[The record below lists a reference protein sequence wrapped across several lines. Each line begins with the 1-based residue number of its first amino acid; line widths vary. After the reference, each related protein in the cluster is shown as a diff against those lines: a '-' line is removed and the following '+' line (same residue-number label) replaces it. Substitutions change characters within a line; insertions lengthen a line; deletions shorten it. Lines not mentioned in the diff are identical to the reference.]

1 MFYFVKIYEANY
13 AKKMREVIK
22 KLTPDAKPKI
32 IGGEA
37 MEKTEQDPK
46 GEYLSSDLW
55 YRAVMQENRGFVGK
69 KLKNEIY
76 EALLREVPS
85 LCSMLLER
93 TCNLA
98 CTHCIYQT
106 EKSSKKASDQA
117 GLTDL
122 AVAAVREM
130 PTKAQSVNDEGPKF
144 IHEGRILT
152 KWHLDVFE
160 AIKKARPDVKIG
172 LIDNGTY
179 VKYIDEFKHR
189 GLQLDWLD
197 VSVDGT
203 ETNHNRQR
211 DPIHKTS
218 FREAI
223 KGLERA
229 REVVKS
235 SKDGGRVSSLLT
247 LTKINYHDIEAVAEM
262 LLTGSPGYENG
273 LVDKFSVTTLS
284 PAREPNKL
292 IELSPNFASGDI
304 QDFDVAWQQIRNIFA
319 RYNKDSEQVRFTVY
333 RIQDIEKITRTVGPK
348 KFLEAV
354 SNESGKDG
362 VRVTVGEM
370 IFTVDGVTVNY
381 HPLSTWPNETLLI
394 DGDGVNRVAYSAQ
407 YTLKE
412 LQTGRSKSGEDVF
425 KYSVNQLDSDFS
437 FPEQYRKQATQ
448 WWKCFGE
455 TNLDKE
461 ADFFRR
467 LREMAV
473 TK

>member
-1 MFYFVKIYEANY
+1 
-13 AKKMREVIK
+13 
-22 KLTPDAKPKI
+22 
-32 IGGEA
+32 
-37 MEKTEQDPK
+37 
-46 GEYLSSDLW
+46 
-55 YRAVMQENRGFVGK
+55 
-69 KLKNEIY
+69 
-76 EALLREVPS
+76 
-85 LCSMLLER
+85 
-93 TCNLA
+93 
-98 CTHCIYQT
+98 
-106 EKSSKKASDQA
+106 KKASKQA
-117 GLTDL
+117 GLTNL

-130 PTKAQSVNDEGPKF
+130 PTEAQSVNDEGPKF

-152 KWHLDVFE
+152 NWHLDVFE
-160 AIKKARPDVKIG
+160 AIKKARPDVRIG

-179 VKYIDEFKHR
+179 AKYIDEFKRR

-197 VSVDGT
+197 ISVDGV
-203 ETNHNRQR
+203 EANHNRQR

-229 REVVKS
+229 REVVKP
-235 SKDGGRVSSLLT
+235 KEEGGRVSSLLT
-247 LTKINYHDIEAVAEM
+247 LTKINYQDIEAVAEM
-262 LLTGSPGYENG
+262 LLTSSPGHENG

-292 IELSPNFASGDI
+292 IELSPNFASGDV
-304 QDFDVAWQQIRNIFA
+304 QDFQVAWQQIRNIFA
-319 RYNKDSEQVRFTVY
+319 RYNKNEERVRLTVY
-333 RIQDIEKITRTVGPK
+333 RIQDIEKIARAVGPK

-354 SNESGKDG
+354 LNEGGEGG
-362 VRVTVGEM
+362 VQVTVGEM

-381 HPLSTWPNETLLI
+381 HPLSTWPNETFLI

-407 YTLKE
+407 YTLEE
-412 LQTGRSKSGEDVF
+412 LQTGRSKNGEDVS
-425 KYSVNQLDSDFS
+425 KYNVNQLDSNFS

-473 TK
+473 SE